1 MDKISTYII
10 EGDISKLRNLLHKGE
25 LTSEKIEQALKKNP
39 QINYLEEAINHEKIQ
54 VMEWLARQFPEK
66 LIPSLII
73 KILREG
79 NPEHERN
86 TTNEGKSLYTA
97 VELAVKFDYI
107 DIFEVFIKN
116 GGDPNIKRD
125 LISNKGS
132 LLFLSLAQNNWDIFN
147 ELIKSGADIN
157 ARHTGQSTP
166 LMEAI
171 SGQHK
176 AAALKLIEAGADVNL
191 KAAWGNTA
199 LTVAAMFEDTSMVRI
214 LLNAGASS
222 RDLNF
227 ITRVYYSLS
236 IAQASLLQFCRYIG
250 RKLGLLPMPIKDEF
264 LRAISSNNAEKFQSI
279 IGGINLNHFT
289 LEGIGALEFAI
300 QNKAG
305 EDYIREISRQS
316 APWVV
321 IKAIKDCVE
330 APNRHAYLPALL
342 ERKDCVKIFVLNN
355 DQKQLVTWANRHKCV
370 AAVNAFNS
378 VDSKPVDET
387 KKNDGSNAAHSD
399 PLIHSQNDQK
409 NSSIETTSR
418 GPNQA

>member
-1 MDKISTYII
+1 
-10 EGDISKLRNLLHKGE
+10 
-25 LTSEKIEQALKKNP
+25 
-39 QINYLEEAINHEKIQ
+39 
-54 VMEWLARQFPEK
+54 MEWLARQFPEK

-132 LLFLSLAQNNWDIFN
+132 LLFLSLARNNWDIFN

-387 KKNDGSNAAHSD
+387 KKNDGSNDAYSD

-409 NSSIETTSR
+409 NPSIETPSR
-418 GPNQA
+418 GPIKPDII